1 VAADALAAAPARIV
15 VTGPMKS
22 GSTYVADLLRRY
34 LGAERSNHDVRD
46 YDWLAE
52 HNLTDAFVAQMRGTS
67 FSVNLHVLPHASN
80 LAAFARE
87 SIVPVVLWRNLADV
101 IVSFDDHVRGE
112 SHLNPVFHLADRD
125 AYLALPPHER
135 YAYLIDAIVP
145 WNLSFYLAWRRRNAV
160 MHAYEQLAA
169 SPAVFVREILAELG
183 AAVDDERLADAIT
196 VRDGVRFNVG
206 RAGRAAGAFSP
217 ANRRRLEEIVRTH
230 PQRGELEILLW
241 ELPWE
246 TEGLRTAGAPYDG
259 RVIADGA
266 AAYFVSGG
274 TCRPAGETWLRSR
287 APRFRRTER
296 VPDGTA
302 ATLPPGPPLP

>member
-1 VAADALAAAPARIV
+1 
-15 VTGPMKS
+15 MKS

-52 HNLTDAFVAQMRGTS
+52 HDLTDAFVAQMRGTT
-67 FSVNLHVLPHASN
+67 FAVNLHLLPHASN
-80 LAAFARE
+80 LAAFERE
-87 SIVPVVLWRNLADV
+87 SSVPVVLWRNLADV

-112 SHLNPVFHLADRD
+112 SHVNPVFYFADRD

-145 WNLSFYLAWRRRNAV
+145 CHLRFYLAWRRRGAV

-169 SPAVFVREILAELG
+169 SPDAFVREILAELG
-183 AAVDDERLADAIT
+183 AAADEERLAAALP
-196 VRDGVRFNVG
+196 VPAGVRFNVG
-206 RAGRAAGAFSP
+206 RAGRAADAFSP
-217 ANRRRLEEIVRTH
+217 ANRRRLEEIVRAH

-246 TEGLRTAGAPYDG
+246 AEGLRTPGSPYDG
-259 RVIADGA
+259 RVITDGT

-274 TCRPAGETWLRSR
+274 GCRRAAEAWLRSR
-287 APRFRRTER
+287 TPRFRRAEP
-296 VPDGTA
+296 VPPEAVA
-302 ATLPPGPPLP
+302 ALPAGPVLP